1 MNQRAITGFGLALLC
16 AAGLRVAELKAA
28 SVNVTFTF
36 TRVVELQCDEGI
48 GESCPNDYYP
58 KVDIDAQGLDDG
70 KSRFCCAHGTDF
82 QPNWVFTRVV
92 DTSHSPFSIHVEL
105 WDQDDLSG
113 TIKSTSPTDPTRST
127 SW

>member
-1 MNQRAITGFGLALLC
+1 MSAWPLTRWPRVESSTPAIKGEKTRAARKQRGITGFGLSLLC

-70 KSRFCCAHGTDF
+70 KSRFCCAHGTD
-82 QPNWVFTRVV
+82 
-92 DTSHSPFSIHVEL
+92 
-105 WDQDDLSG
+105 
-113 TIKSTSPTDPTRST
+113 
-127 SW
+127 